1 MNHGRQREPEGI
13 KVVSPLGHHG
23 GLGGRLEKREVGRRE
38 TKEKVCDKEQ
48 GEEYT
53 ERKKEA
59 RVSRG
64 DVNNVWK
71 RQKRQG
77 DAEDEDVS
85 HRLTL
90 TADRA

>member
-1 MNHGRQREPEGI
+1 M
-13 KVVSPLGHHG
+13 
-23 GLGGRLEKREVGRRE
+23 GRRE
-38 TKEKVCDKEQ
+38 RKEKVCDKEQ

-71 RQKRQG
+71 KRNRQG
-77 DAEDEDVS
+77 AAEDEDVS
-85 HRLTL
+85 QRLTL